1 MLLSVC
7 THEAAI
13 DSRQTGVDWANF
25 CREECATYTS
35 RNPVQIGGFDAM
47 VRPLLSKL
55 TKRNTSIA
63 SIIAV
68 IGMKATGSLVE
79 QNVHQGDAS

>member
-1 MLLSVC
+1 MSVY
-7 THEAAI
+7 TKRPSIVDRRELTGPIFVVKNVLPTLAATQYRSEALM
-13 DSRQTGVDWANF
+13 Q
-25 CREECATYTS
+25 
-35 RNPVQIGGFDAM
+35 M

-55 TKRNTSIA
+55 TKQNTSIA

-79 QNVHQGDAS
+79 QNVHHGDAS